1 MTIKLT
7 KLLNHDFMGTDNFV
21 RAITHRSAGPK
32 HNERL
37 EFLGDSILGVV
48 ITVSLYKNLP
58 KAQEG
63 HLSRLRASLVNAGTL
78 ADIAR
83 EISLG
88 DFLKLGPGELRTGG
102 FRRNSILADTL
113 EAVIASIYLEQ
124 GMDAARTFIL
134 TLYKTR
140 LEVKNLP
147 SEHDLKDPKSR
158 LQEVLQS
165 RGYALPKYTL
175 LGVMGDAHK
184 QVFMAE
190 CIVSELNIKTE
201 ASERSRRRAEQAAA
215 ELAYT
220 QVRTLLKL

>member
-1 MTIKLT
+1 
-7 KLLNHDFMGTDNFV
+7 MGTDNFV
-21 RAITHRSAGPK
+21 RAITHRSASPK

-48 ITVSLYKNLP
+48 ITISLYQQLP

-88 DFLKLGPGELRTGG
+88 DFLRLGPGELRTGG

-113 EAVIASIYLEQ
+113 EAVIASIYLEK
-124 GMDAARTFIL
+124 GMDAAKKFIL
-134 TLYKTR
+134 TVYKTR
-140 LEVKNLP
+140 LEIESLP

-165 RGYALPKYTL
+165 RGYGLPNYTL

-184 QVFMAE
+184 QVFMAK
-190 CIVSELNIKTE
+190 CVVSELNIKTE

-220 QVRTLLKL
+220 QIIKLLRKNPSL

>member
-1 MTIKLT
+1 MKLT
-7 KLLNHDFMGTDNFV
+7 ELLDHSFMGTDNFV
-21 RAITHRSAGPK
+21 RAITHRSASAK

-48 ITVSLYKNLP
+48 ITIALYKELP

-63 HLSRLRASLVNAGTL
+63 HLSRLRASLVNSGTL

-88 DFLKLGPGELRTGG
+88 DFLKLGPGELRSGG

-113 EAVIASIYLEQ
+113 EAVIASIYLEN
-124 GMDAARTFIL
+124 GMEAASNFIL
-134 TLYKTR
+134 EIFEER
-140 LEVKNLP
+140 LLVKNLP

-158 LQEVLQS
+158 LQEILQS
-165 RGYALPKYTL
+165 RSYPIPKYNL
-175 LGVMGDAHK
+175 LNVSGDAHK

-190 CIVSELNIKTE
+190 CIVPSLDVHTK
-201 ASERSRRRAEQAAA
+201 ASARSRRKAEQEAA
-215 ELAYT
+215 ELAYV
-220 QVRTLLKL
+220 QVKKLLKL